1 MIRYVGKN
9 YFKEYFGFTEKNYY
23 KKYLVEAN
31 LLIFFQSLNVVY
43 GYMETY
49 AYNWVK
55 TGKASDEDKLKKMYV
70 PENEYLEMIREKGH
84 AYGDDFN
91 TNYNDCYN
99 KFIDGTFFF
108 QKIKCQKILSEQ
120 LELNTSNL
128 KNEMDVHRIR
138 KIIILRWFQAFEP
151 FIEKNKSLSKL
162 FTFGGYASN
171 LFELWYSVNLLFK
184 RDKEFENSHLYPI
197 IDKIKFSGFF
207 DTYKTKVII

>member
-1 MIRYVGKN
+1 
-9 YFKEYFGFTEKNYY
+9 
-23 KKYLVEAN
+23 
-31 LLIFFQSLNVVY
+31 
-43 GYMETY
+43 
-49 AYNWVK
+49 
-55 TGKASDEDKLKKMYV
+55 
-70 PENEYLEMIREKGH
+70 
-84 AYGDDFN
+84 
-91 TNYNDCYN
+91 
-99 KFIDGTFFF
+99 
-108 QKIKCQKILSEQ
+108 
-120 LELNTSNL
+120 
-128 KNEMDVHRIR
+128 MDVHRIR